1 MARPAEPPLLP
12 PPLLYLLFITLAL
25 FLADWLP
32 LPIPANG
39 WTQALAVLLIVV
51 GQGLSFWAMWRFR
64 KQHTTNSN
72 FNQPRQLL
80 RDGPF
85 AVSRNPINLG
95 DTCGYCAI
103 ALLLGSLWPWLLL
116 APLLYLMNRNVIHP
130 DEVQLQSLFGDTYR
144 DYCRK
149 VRRWL

>member
-1 MARPAEPPLLP
+1 MARPAEPPLLS
-12 PPLLYLLFITLAL
+12 PPLLYLLFIMLAL

-32 LPIPANG
+32 LSVPANR
-39 WTQALAVLLIVV
+39 WTQALAVLLIVA

-64 KQHTTNSN
+64 QQHTTNSN

-116 APLLYLMNRNVIHP
+116 APLLYLMNRNVILP
-130 DEVQLQSLFGDTYR
+130 DEAQLQSLFGNTYR

>member
-1 MARPAEPPLLP
+1 
-12 PPLLYLLFITLAL
+12 
-25 FLADWLP
+25 
-32 LPIPANG
+32 
-39 WTQALAVLLIVV
+39 
-51 GQGLSFWAMWRFR
+51 MWRFR
-64 KQHTTNSN
+64 QQHTTSSN

-95 DTCGYCAI
+95 DTLGYCAI
-103 ALLLGSLWPWLLL
+103 ALLMGSLWPWLLL
-116 APLLYLMNRNVIHP
+116 MPLLMLMNLSVIGP
-130 DEVQLQSLFGDTYR
+130 DERQLQAQFGEGYR

>member
-1 MARPAEPPLLP
+1 MPTSTEQPPLP
-12 PPLLYLLFITLAL
+12 PPLLYLLFITCAL

-32 LPIPANG
+32 LPLLVNDWIR
-39 WTQALAVLLIVV
+39 ALSVALIVG

-64 KQHTTNSN
+64 QQHTTSSN

-95 DTCGYCAI
+95 DTLGYCAI
-103 ALLLGSLWPWLLL
+103 ALLMGSLWPWLLL
-116 APLLYLMNRNVIHP
+116 MPLLMLMNLSVIGP
-130 DEVQLQSLFGDTYR
+130 DERQLQAQFGEGYR